1 MNLFFDK
8 YLDII
13 PNEIINNIKKYL
25 NNYYIQRKNKFIN
38 NKWILLYKNVNINKD
53 KLENNI
59 YNNSNLIYDMNDV
72 NNIYYNNLDYNYMYT
87 F

>member
-1 MNLFFDK
+1 MNLFCDK

-13 PNEIINNIKKYL
+13 PDEIINNIKKYL
-25 NNYYIQRKNKFIN
+25 HNYFIQRKNKFIH

>member
-1 MNLFFDK
+1 MNLFCDK

-13 PNEIINNIKKYL
+13 PDEIINNIKQYL
-25 NNYYIQRKNKFIN
+25 HNYYIQRKNKFIN
-38 NKWILLYKNVNINKD
+38 NKWILLHKNVNINKD
-53 KLENNI
+53 KLENNL